1 MVEAARYANDSR
13 SLLAM
18 YEVSFDTNSVL
29 FRYSNLPAH
38 NNWQMETGAWIWPES
53 SSSVVWKPAGRH
65 LGHFLAIYRNWV

>member
-53 SSSVVWKPAGRH
+53 SSVVWKPAGRH